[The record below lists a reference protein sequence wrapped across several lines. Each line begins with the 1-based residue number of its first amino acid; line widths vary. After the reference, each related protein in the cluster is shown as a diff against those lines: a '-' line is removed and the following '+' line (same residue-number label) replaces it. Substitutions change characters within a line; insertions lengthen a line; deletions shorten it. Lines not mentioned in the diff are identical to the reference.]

1 MLALCLLG
9 GVSYW
14 VYTTINMAPSPVPE
28 DAFDPLTSS
37 AGPTVTMGTI
47 PNLPTPMMRSPAV
60 VGPTAGAPS
69 SAGPMDA
76 LRGVVAGTTPA
87 TPLNGPNVGRSANEL
102 ASGYGAPP
110 MPTVPVPSLPPV
122 AVDQGFEQTMGV
134 VQSYLQS
141 DRLTEALR
149 LLTEWYDDPRLTPQQ
164 NAQTLVL
171 LDQLAATVV
180 YSRQHRLTAPYEVQP
195 GDTLEKIAERYQVPW
210 QLLGKINSLSNPR
223 QLRPA
228 DRLKVLPGPFEAYVD
243 LTQYRLTLV
252 IDGLYAG
259 RFPIGIG
266 RDQSTPQGSFVV
278 KNKVLN
284 PVWYGPQGVVP
295 HEDPRNP
302 LGGRWIDLGGGIG
315 IHGTNNPASIGRNE
329 SEGCIRMGQQ
339 DIEDVFDI
347 LSLGSRVTVLSPA
360 PAATSLAERP
370 TAFTPGSTQ

>member
-1 MLALCLLG
+1 M
-9 GVSYW
+9 
-14 VYTTINMAPSPVPE
+14 
-28 DAFDPLTSS
+28 
-37 AGPTVTMGTI
+37 
-47 PNLPTPMMRSPAV
+47 
-60 VGPTAGAPS
+60 
-69 SAGPMDA
+69 
-76 LRGVVAGTTPA
+76 
-87 TPLNGPNVGRSANEL
+87 
-102 ASGYGAPP
+102 
-110 MPTVPVPSLPPV
+110 
-122 AVDQGFEQTMGV
+122 
-134 VQSYLQS
+134 QSYLQS
-141 DRLTEALR
+141 VVVTEALR

-228 DRLKVLPGPFEAYVD
+228 DRLKVLPGPFEGYVD

-302 LGGRWIDLGGGIG
+302 LGGRWIGLGGGIG